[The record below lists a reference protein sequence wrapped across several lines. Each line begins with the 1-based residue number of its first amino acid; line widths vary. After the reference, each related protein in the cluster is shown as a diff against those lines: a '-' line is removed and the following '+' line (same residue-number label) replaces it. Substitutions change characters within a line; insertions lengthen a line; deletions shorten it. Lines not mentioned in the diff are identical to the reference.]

1 MAPSDPGWSTAQEPS
16 LTQRLVSGSLW
27 NLAGTG
33 ISKAISPLFVIGV
46 ARELGAV
53 TFGELCVVQA
63 SIGMFGAFATFGM
76 AQTLTKHIPEFRR
89 EDPAKTGRILA
100 LSIWATLAMSMSLGG
115 VFFLLAPY
123 VSGTIL
129 NNVSLSS
136 VLQVAAVLLVL
147 QSLVQVQ
154 VGMLSG
160 FEAFRSLSFS
170 LSSQSLLCG
179 LATFIGAVFGGL
191 LGAIL
196 GNVIAL
202 LIVML
207 INARLIRIESDR
219 IRIPIRLQGCL
230 QELPILYRFSMPVAL
245 GGLVS
250 APMRWLCSVILVN
263 TPQGYFYAGLYY
275 ASFRLRSL
283 FQVLGD
289 AISHCILPL
298 MASPEGY
305 KNTTLQ
311 RANFLVV
318 WLLGVVLTLPIL
330 AFPEVF
336 AWLFGSGFSGE
347 QFTQTTI
354 LVALTLNVYHVQQAI
369 FRTLITQGRVWF
381 RFIYLAILGLVLVS
395 AVYLLSPYGA
405 VGYAAAFLL
414 SKLVVLIGFT
424 ICLKQH
430 LIPKNSILTKES
442 FTIWLSLA
450 AVSATSLFVTDWT
463 CRIGVFAFFTGLISR
478 SIYVLLKKTRGD
490 RVNHQLPDLGNA
502 NAPCT

>member
-33 ISKAISPLFVIGV
+33 ISKPISPLFVIGV

-63 SIGMFGAFATFGM
+63 SIGMFGAFATFGI

-136 VLQVAAVLLVL
+136 VLQMAAVRLVL

-170 LSSQSLLCG
+170 LSSQSLLYG

-219 IRIPIRLQGCL
+219 CG
-230 QELPILYRFSMPVAL
+230 
-245 GGLVS
+245 
-250 APMRWLCSVILVN
+250 
-263 TPQGYFYAGLYY
+263 
-275 ASFRLRSL
+275 
-283 FQVLGD
+283 
-289 AISHCILPL
+289 
-298 MASPEGY
+298 
-305 KNTTLQ
+305 
-311 RANFLVV
+311 
-318 WLLGVVLTLPIL
+318 
-330 AFPEVF
+330 FP
-336 AWLFGSGFSGE
+336 FGSWDACRNCQFS
-347 QFTQTTI
+347 I
-354 LVALTLNVYHVQQAI
+354 A
-369 FRTLITQGRVWF
+369 
-381 RFIYLAILGLVLVS
+381 S
-395 AVYLLSPYGA
+395 AWPL
-405 VGYAAAFLL
+405 
-414 SKLVVLIGFT
+414 
-424 ICLKQH
+424 H
-430 LIPKNSILTKES
+430 
-442 FTIWLSLA
+442 
-450 AVSATSLFVTDWT
+450 
-463 CRIGVFAFFTGLISR
+463 
-478 SIYVLLKKTRGD
+478 
-490 RVNHQLPDLGNA
+490 
-502 NAPCT
+502 